1 MSKINNQLE
10 RMKAMMVYG
19 LQTESKKG
27 QYADIEYQR
36 EGADGKLYG
45 IVREGT
51 KFYIKVSDKTKN
63 ALKEDFNYI
72 GGFRNR
78 KENEYSS
85 YANALKQFDLKM
97 ISLKEAK
104 GNTKLMV
111 ESWNPEMKEMLMVEA
126 TESMKNE
133 INRQREI
140 MNNAK
145 IISENV
151 NNYSVNMNESC
162 CDKVDKTCKEI
173 EKKNVK
179 GGKHECCGD
188 VSGNGGD
195 PFTKCASGEFK
206 NTQKTNI
213 GKPEKPVTESEQVLS
228 WNEDEDYL
236 DTTSGTEVGDT
247 APFTDGKEKKL
258 KNGTVEEGVAMH
270 KEGENQNSPKLG
282 VNKIGDTAPF
292 DEKPKDLREE
302 DELDD
307 TEDVEDVDSD
317 FDDFDDTEDVEDFDD
332 TDDSDD
338 TEDVEDF
345 DDTDDSDFEVDLED
359 ETSDDFNSDIENRLS
374 AIEDMLSKISEKI
387 GVDAFEDDDLYDDSD
402 DAKDVEDFDD
412 YEGDDFDDTE
422 DFDDFDDTEEEDD
435 DTQVFESKS
444 YRRMKMLKEDRMD
457 YFGKHPAYRKEP
469 MGLPSNKHQEK
480 QGYFDINDDS
490 AESESPYGENIG
502 DSAPFEIDIET
513 IENAIAESIKR
524 HLKKK
529 I

>member
-247 APFTDGKEKKL
+247 APFTDGKEKEL

-270 KEGENQNSPKLG
+270 KEGEKQNSPKLG

-332 TDDSDD
+332 TDDSD
-338 TEDVEDF
+338 
-345 DDTDDSDFEVDLED
+345 FEVDLED
-359 ETSDDFNSDIENRLS
+359 ETSDDFNSDIETRLS

-422 DFDDFDDTEEEDD
+422 DSEEEDD